1 MRRAGM
7 TMADAWAA
15 SGGMSRTVL
24 EVIES
29 VMRPLVDRRPLVLL
43 RGGAGSGKTTILWEV
58 ERRLAGKRSVV
69 YASGLIDSVS
79 KLSGESRNDRHGLSK
94 SLVQAARSSSQ
105 GGLVLLLDD
114 SSETELLSIAR
125 DVLHAHKLLSG
136 SEHSVVCVIACTK
149 FSKNPDS
156 LVSFENVS
164 AAVVPVLAPTA
175 DEFRGMIRMWDRG
188 ALGEDEVEDI
198 VRSTRMKSPVA
209 ATIQVVAA
217 VLGAS
222 LGAREFGSVGNV
234 LDQLLGAGKSSGKAL
249 VSKLGEK
256 GGTGEKNEVANQLG
270 WTQQKLQ
277 ECIASLVPLV
287 WECGAGSMVCLSGN
301 SVIKLLYTSS
311 AGGDSRLPISG
322 LPKQILQFRV
332 LAASSDLSSD
342 LAHMITST
350 STSDRDVVLLLDAT
364 AGLAMRA
371 LQRCGQTRGLV
382 EALGPL
388 VQVASTGR
396 FSGTGDRRAAKL
408 FGFFGSGCAGDEAV
422 NALVKASLKGSV
434 EARGVLAVVLS
445 SWMHVSGLTG
455 LRESPNSL

>member
-1 MRRAGM
+1 M
-7 TMADAWAA
+7 
-15 SGGMSRTVL
+15 
-24 EVIES
+24 
-29 VMRPLVDRRPLVLL
+29 
-43 RGGAGSGKTTILWEV
+43 
-58 ERRLAGKRSVV
+58 
-69 YASGLIDSVS
+69 
-79 KLSGESRNDRHGLSK
+79 
-94 SLVQAARSSSQ
+94 
-105 GGLVLLLDD
+105 LLLDD
-114 SSETELLSIAR
+114 CSETELLSIAR

-136 SEHSVVCVIACTK
+136 SEHSVVCVIACSK

-156 LVSFENVS
+156 LVPFENVS

-188 ALGEDEVEDI
+188 GLGEDEVEHI
-198 VRSTRMKSPVA
+198 VRSTRMKSPIA

-217 VLGAS
+217 VQGAS
-222 LGAREFGSVGNV
+222 LGAQESGSVGNV

-249 VSKLGEK
+249 VSKLGEQ

-277 ECIASLVPLV
+277 DCIASLVPLV

-301 SVIKLLYTSS
+301 SVIKLLYTSG
-311 AGGDSRLPISG
+311 AGGDSSLPIPG
-322 LPKQILQFRV
+322 LPKQISQFRV

-342 LAHMITST
+342 FAHMITST
-350 STSDRDVVLLLDAT
+350 STRDRDVVLLLDAT

-382 EALGPL
+382 QALGPL

-408 FGFFGSGCAGDEAV
+408 FGFFGSGCVGDEAV

-445 SWMHVSGLTG
+445 SWMHASGLTG
-455 LRESPNSL
+455 LRE